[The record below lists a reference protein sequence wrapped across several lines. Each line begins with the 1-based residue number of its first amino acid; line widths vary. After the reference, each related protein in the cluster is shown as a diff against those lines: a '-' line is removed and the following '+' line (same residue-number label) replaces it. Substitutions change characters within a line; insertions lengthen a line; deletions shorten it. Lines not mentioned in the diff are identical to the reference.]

1 MSINRGMDKGD
12 MVDVHNRI
20 LLSHNKERNNAI
32 AATWIKLEIFILS
45 GLGQTKTNITRYH
58 LYVESKI

>member
-45 GLGQTKTNITRYH
+45 GLGQTKTNIT
-58 LYVESKI
+58 